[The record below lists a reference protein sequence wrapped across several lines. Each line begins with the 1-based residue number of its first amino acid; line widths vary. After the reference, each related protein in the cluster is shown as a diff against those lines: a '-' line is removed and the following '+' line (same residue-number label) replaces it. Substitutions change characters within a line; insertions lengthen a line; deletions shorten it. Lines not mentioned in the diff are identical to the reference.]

1 MLSQQSADLIASE
14 ARRLLSLA
22 RDVRESEEGVY
33 ATDHD
38 LRELLKSLSSR
49 GVGRAISDTGS
60 LGRRVGDFA
69 RPESKLFQLV
79 FASIEGRDK

>member
-1 MLSQQSADLIASE
+1 MLSRQSADLIVSE
-14 ARRLLSLA
+14 SRRLLSLS
-22 RDVRESEEGVY
+22 RDIREGEGVY

-38 LRELLKSLSSR
+38 LRSLLKSLSSQDI
-49 GVGRAISDTGS
+49 GKAVCDTGS

-79 FASIEGRDK
+79 FAFIERCEK